1 MSPDFSKSSL
11 LPVIVQD
18 GKSREVLMCAFMNE
32 EAYNLTRESGYAHY
46 FSRSKNR
53 IWKKGEESGN
63 VQLVRAIKLDCDM
76 DTVLLEVE
84 QVGGAACH
92 TGRVSCF
99 FNDVEGKIDSEP
111 IVDMSTKYNA
121 FDELFH
127 IIEERKRANPDES
140 YTAKLFSKGENSI
153 LKKVCEEAGEFCFA
167 LKDGKREEVISE
179 CADLIYHLSVAL
191 SYGGVSIKEVEDKI
205 RSRFGMSGLEEKRNR
220 ER

>member
-1 MSPDFSKSSL
+1 ML
-11 LPVIVQD
+11 
-18 GKSREVLMCAFMNE
+18 AYMNE
-32 EAYNLTRESGYAHY
+32 EAYNLARESGYAHY
-46 FSRSKNR
+46 SSRSKNR

-63 VQLVRAIKLDCDM
+63 VQLVRAIKLECDM

-153 LKKVCEEAGEFCFA
+153 LKKVCEEAGEVCFA

-179 CADLIYHLSVAL
+179 CAYLIYHLSVAL
-191 SYGGVSIKEVEDKI
+191 SYGGVSIKEEEDKI

-220 ER
+220 AR